1 MNSLD
6 GQQNRPSF
14 RRLDY
19 HYIVMQAGFWA
30 MFASVVAYQTAL
42 LLERGFSNGEAGL
55 MTAVRC
61 LAGIVCQPLLGG
73 FADRHPEIPLKRIVT
88 ISLLLSLG
96 AGAWYWLSP
105 DMGLWETTL
114 VWVVIGGLEVSSYPL
129 MDAMAI
135 QFINDGVPIRYSLGR
150 GVGSMAYAVVCVLLG
165 LQVGS
170 AGLESTLLTHLLLVV
185 GEATLVAS
193 YPACRGDGR
202 ASQQTGP
209 KPQSALS
216 LLKSNPR
223 FTLMLVGVLLGLT
236 GIMPLS
242 NFLVNIVTSRGG
254 TEADLGLALFLMA
267 ASELPTALFF
277 GKLLR
282 RLGSGKLVMLSMLF
296 GTLKGVL
303 LLLTTGYL
311 GVLLVQP
318 IQVLGY
324 GLFTPASVYFVNESV
339 PEADRVRGQTVMM
352 VASNGLG
359 GMLGGLLAGCT
370 LDLGGANLML
380 GGCIACSCAGT
391 MLCLLALRKNTSI
404 SSFQNR
410 PNGV

>member
-1 MNSLD
+1 MERLEKQPSL
-6 GQQNRPSF
+6 

-19 HYIVMQAGFWA
+19 HYIAMQAGFWA
-30 MFASVVAYQTAL
+30 MFAAIVAYQTAL
-42 LLERGFSNGEAGL
+42 LLERGFTNSQAGL

-73 FADRHPEIPLKRIVT
+73 FADRHPDLPLKRIVT
-88 ISLLLSLG
+88 LSLVLSVA

-105 DMGLWETTL
+105 GMGLWETTL

-129 MDAMAI
+129 MDAMAV
-135 QFINDGVPIRYSLGR
+135 QFINEGKPIRYSLGR
-150 GVGSMAYAVVCVLLG
+150 GVGSLAYAVVCVLLG
-165 LQVGS
+165 FQ
-170 AGLESTLLTHLLLVV
+170 AGRLGMESTLVTHLALVVVEILLV
-185 GEATLVAS
+185 AT
-193 YPACRGDGR
+193 YPAFRGNARRPGEEG
-202 ASQQTGP
+202 A

-216 LLKSNPR
+216 LLRSNPQ
-223 FTLMLVGVLLGLT
+223 FTLMLAGVFLGLT

-254 TEADLGLALFLMA
+254 SEADLGVALFLMGA
-267 ASELPTALFF
+267 FELPTAFF
-277 GKLLR
+277 FQPLLR
-282 RLGSGKLVMLSMLF
+282 RLGSGKLLLLSMVF

-303 LLLTTGYL
+303 LLLTTSCL

-359 GMLGGLLAGCT
+359 GMMGGVLAGWT

-380 GGCIACSCAGT
+380 AACIISGCAGAA
-391 MLCLLALRKNTSI
+391 LCLAALRLGRQSCRD
-404 SSFQNR
+404 S
-410 PNGV
+410 

>member
-1 MNSLD
+1 MD
-6 GQQNRPSF
+6 AQHKQPSF
-14 RRLDY
+14 RRLDL

-30 MFASVVAYQTAL
+30 MFAAVVAYQTAL
-42 LLERGFSNGEAGL
+42 LLDRGFSNGEAGL

-61 LAGIVCQPLLGG
+61 LAGIICQPLLGG
-73 FADRHPEIPLKRIVT
+73 FADRHPELPLKHIVT
-88 ISLLLSLG
+88 LSLVLSLG
-96 AGAWYWLSP
+96 AGAWYWLAP
-105 DMGLWETTL
+105 GMGLWETTL
-114 VWVVIGGLEVSSYPL
+114 VWAVIGGLEVSSYPL

-150 GVGSMAYAVVCVLLG
+150 GIGSMAYALVCVLLG
-165 LQVGS
+165 AQVKRF
-170 AGLESTLLTHLLLVV
+170 GLESTLLTHLLLVV
-185 GEATLVAS
+185 GEAVLVAT
-193 YPACRGDGR
+193 YPAYRGAR
-202 ASQQTGP
+202 RTPEQTGP

-223 FTLMLVGVLLGLT
+223 FTLMLAGVLLGLT

-254 TEADLGLALFLMA
+254 SESNLGLALFLMGA
-267 ASELPTALFF
+267 AELPTAWFF
-277 GKLLR
+277 GRLLQ

-303 LLLTTGYL
+303 LLLTTGFL

-359 GMLGGLLAGCT
+359 GMLGGLLAGWT

-380 GGCIACSCAGT
+380 AGCIACGCVGT

-404 SSFQNR
+404 SSFQNGS
-410 PNGV
+410 NGV

>member
-1 MNSLD
+1 MEL
-6 GQQNRPSF
+6 QQKAPSF

-30 MFASVVAYQTAL
+30 MFASIVAYQTAL

-61 LAGIVCQPLLGG
+61 LAGILCQPLLGG
-73 FADRHPEIPLKRIVT
+73 FADRHPEVPLKWIV
-88 ISLLLSLG
+88 SLSLVLSLG

-105 DMGLWETTL
+105 SMGLWETTL
-114 VWVVIGGLEVSSYPL
+114 VWAVIGGLEVSSYPL
-129 MDAMAI
+129 MDAMAV

-150 GVGSMAYAVVCVLLG
+150 GIGSMAYAVVCVLLG
-165 LQVGS
+165 LQVGRL
-170 AGLESTLLTHLLLVV
+170 GLESTLLTHLLLVV
-185 GEATLVAS
+185 MEAVLVAA
-193 YPACRGDGR
+193 YPPYRGEKR
-202 ASQQTGP
+202 RTERTGP
-209 KPQSALS
+209 RPQSVFS
-216 LLKSNPR
+216 LLRSNPR
-223 FTLMLVGVLLGLT
+223 FTLMLAGVLLGLT

-254 TEADLGLALFLMA
+254 SQADLGLALFLMA
-267 ASELPTALFF
+267 ASELPTAWFF
-277 GKLLR
+277 GRLLR
-282 RLGSGKLVMLSMLF
+282 RLGSGRLVMLSMLF

-303 LLLTTGYL
+303 LLLTASFF

-339 PEADRVRGQTVMM
+339 SEADRVRGQTVMM

-359 GMLGGLLAGCT
+359 GMLGGLLAGWT

-380 GGCIACSCAGT
+380 LGCIVCGCVGT
-391 MLCLLALRKNTSI
+391 ILCQLALGKKIGSLSLSKTA
-404 SSFQNR
+404 
-410 PNGV
+410 